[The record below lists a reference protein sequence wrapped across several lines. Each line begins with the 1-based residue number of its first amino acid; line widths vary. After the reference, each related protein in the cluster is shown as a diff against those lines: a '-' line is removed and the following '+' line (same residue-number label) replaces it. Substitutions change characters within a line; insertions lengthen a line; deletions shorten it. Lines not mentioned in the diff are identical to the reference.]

1 MAKERPCISP
11 VGVKDCPYPAKL
23 AKRKCGWHWL
33 LTQPADVQRNAA
45 LARLAWWD
53 SHHAERKMRVPKE
66 QWPKEERWCSGCQSF
81 VPLFYCSGSR
91 CKSCASS
98 AAHTKAIEDK
108 YGITEE
114 RYQELFK
121 QQNGRCAICRNR
133 PRTQRLAV
141 DHDHKTGEVR
151 GLLCKRCNHDLLGGG
166 HDDFEVLWRALVYLM
181 FPPAQYPV
189 RPDEPGAVMRALT
202 ERLAMRALLK
212 EPPPASDDPPPF

>member
-1 MAKERPCISP
+1 MEY
-11 VGVKDCPYPAKL
+11 VGVADCPYPAKK
-23 AKRKCGWHWL
+23 AKRKCEWHWL
-33 LTQPADVQRNAA
+33 LKQPADVQRNAA
-45 LARLAWWD
+45 LARLEAWD
-53 SHHAERKMRVPKE
+53 MSHFNEGRRMRVPKQE
-66 QWPKEERWCSGCQSF
+66 WPDGMRWCSGCQSF

-98 AAHTKAIEDK
+98 AAHAKAVEEK

-114 RYQELFK
+114 RYAELFK

-166 HDDFEVLWRALVYLM
+166 HDDFETLWRGIVYLM
-181 FPPAQYPV
+181 FPPAQHPI
-189 RPDEPGAVMRALT
+189 RPTREEAFT
-202 ERLAMRALLK
+202 RLLSSLEMRALLG
-212 EPPPASDDPPPF
+212 EPQAFSDDPPPF

>member
-1 MAKERPCISP
+1 MK
-11 VGVKDCPYPAKL
+11 

-33 LTQPADVQRNAA
+33 LTQPADVQRSAA
-45 LARLAWWD
+45 LARLQSWKAK
-53 SHHAERKMRVPKE
+53 HGEERRVRVPRGE
-66 QWPKEERWCSGCQSF
+66 WPEGTRWCSGCQAF
-81 VPLFYCSGSR
+81 IPLFYCSGSR

-98 AAHTKAIEDK
+98 AAHAKSVEDK

-121 QQNGRCAICRNR
+121 QQNGRCAICRNK

-166 HDDFEVLWRALVYLM
+166 HDDFEVLWRALVYLL
-181 FPPAQYPV
+181 FPPAQDPK
-189 RPDEPGAVMRALT
+189 RPITQQVFDVLST
-202 ERLAMRALLK
+202 RLQLRSMMK
-212 EPPPASDDPPPF
+212 EPKTNDDPPPF